1 MAACASGPKE
11 PTVED
16 KKADLFYEQGTNELV
31 KKNYIEAINNL
42 VKAKEFS
49 PKNSKIRNNLGMS
62 YYFKNQKELALIEIK
77 EAIALDDKNSDAKI
91 NLATIYLENKRTKE
105 ARKLYEEVLK
115 NITFESQFR
124 TYYNLAQVDL
134 AEGDRNGAFENLK
147 KSLIE
152 KEDYCN
158 AHYAMGELY
167 AEEYKFKEAL
177 ASFKEASKGL
187 CLNEAAPIY
196 QQGVTL
202 LNLDKKTEAKRK
214 FEQVIEK
221 FPKSKFKAMA
231 INQIK
236 QMENG
241 PVEENVSNRR
251 KTEVITDSPRF

>member
-1 MAACASGPKE
+1 M
-11 PTVED
+11 
-16 KKADLFYEQGTNELV
+16 V
-31 KKNYIEAINNL
+31 KYGL
-42 VKAKEFS
+42 
-49 PKNSKIRNNLGMS
+49 
-62 YYFKNQKELALIEIK
+62 
-77 EAIALDDKNSDAKI
+77 
-91 NLATIYLENKRTKE
+91 
-105 ARKLYEEVLK
+105 
-115 NITFESQFR
+115 
-124 TYYNLAQVDL
+124 
-134 AEGDRNGAFENLK
+134 
-147 KSLIE
+147 
-152 KEDYCN
+152 
-158 AHYAMGELY
+158 
-167 AEEYKFKEAL
+167 EYKFKEAL